1 MLFRISNSCIINLD
15 HITMIDL
22 VDDTVLHIRVVFNNG
37 KEIELIKETAQTLI
51 DEISKPA
58 FAFFR

>member
-1 MLFRISNSCIINLD
+1 MLFRVSDSCIVNLD
-15 HITMIDL
+15 YITMIDL
-22 VDDTVLHIRVVFNNG
+22 VEDTVLHIRVVFSNG
-37 KEIELIKETAQTLI
+37 HEIELIKEATQKLI